1 MDLVDYVAVLRRRA
15 LFLLLGLLVGIG
27 VSLWLT
33 VRAPDEYVAVSRS
46 FVNIPSSQNVTE
58 SLNGAQL
65 AQNLIATYA
74 QIATSLSTARDVVD
88 QLHLSE
94 TPADIQSEI
103 SAGAVPSTLILAIQ
117 VTDPDPRRAAS
128 IADATALILSDR
140 VNQLERGKS
149 DPVRSQLIDR
159 AQVPTHPTSPKPR
172 TNLAIG
178 IVVGLLGGVIVAFV
192 REALDRTI
200 KDTATLEKV
209 YGAPQL
215 AIVPRHHT
223 GRNPLVVAA
232 DPSHPAAEAFRSLRT
247 AVTFVDPDEPLRT
260 ILVTSA
266 TPGEGKSTTVA
277 NLAITMARS
286 GQRVAVVD
294 GDLRRASLVRLFQ
307 LEAAVGVTSVVIRTA
322 TLDEALQEWEPRLQV
337 LPTGP
342 LPPNPS
348 EILGSQRMADLL
360 SDLVSRVDVVLLDV
374 PPVLPVTDAVVLSPN
389 VDAVIVVAR
398 HGQTN
403 RHAAEEARRRLEAV
417 GARVVGAVLNAVPS
431 RESRGYYA
439 SYYYSYAAPRRPRLP
454 RRNKADKGNVQEP
467 LSTSGAQSR

>member
-1 MDLVDYVAVLRRRA
+1 MELVDYVAVLRRRA
-15 LFLLLGLLVGIG
+15 LFLLAGLLLGIG
-27 VSLWLT
+27 GALWLT
-33 VRAPDEYVAVSRS
+33 VNAPDEYVAVSRS

-65 AQNLIATYA
+65 AQDLIATYA
-74 QIATSLSTARDVVD
+74 TIATSLSTASQVVD
-88 QLHLSE
+88 QLNLNES
-94 TPADIQSEI
+94 PNKIQSEI
-103 SAGAVPSTLILAIQ
+103 AAAAVPSTLILAIQ
-117 VTDPDPRRAAS
+117 VTDQDPRRAAS
-128 IADATALILSDR
+128 IADAAALILSDR
-140 VNQLERGKS
+140 VAELEQGKS
-149 DPVRSQLIDR
+149 DPVRSQLVDH
-159 AQVPTHPTSPKPR
+159 AQVPTSPTSPKPK
-172 TNLAIG
+172 TNIVIG
-178 IVVGLLGGVIVAFV
+178 ISLGLLCGIIAAFV

-215 AIVPRHHT
+215 AIVPHHHT
-223 GRNPLVVAA
+223 GRSPLVVAG

-266 TPGEGKSTTVA
+266 TPGEGKSTTAA

-286 GQRVAVVD
+286 GQHVAVVD
-294 GDLRRASLVRLFQ
+294 CDLRRANLVRLFQ

-360 SDLVSRVDVVLLDV
+360 AELASRVDVVLIDV

-403 RHAAEEARRRLEAV
+403 RHAAEEARRRLDAV

-439 SYYYSYAAPRRPRLP
+439 SYYYSYEAAKRPRLP
-454 RRNKADKGNVQEP
+454 RRGKPDKRHDQEP